1 MTLPQ
6 IIDLTNG
13 HDFQTRDVYH
23 RHQYQ
28 MVPTSNV
35 LQRLSHHIGT
45 SGPILSAVEAVTL
58 DASSN
63 ASWDLMLSR
72 NTAALNANTITTAN
86 LAIWSG
92 NAIMSVSPTLAAI
105 RSTNFVVSGNAS
117 MGNVNA
123 GQIVNAGTS
132 YRIANTNVLTSTSLG
147 AGITTSSLTT
157 VGTLSTINI
166 SGNARVGNV
175 TSNSITG
182 SSLTMLSGG
191 VAKLDNAIMRGFVR
205 TVGATLGDTVEICQ
219 INASRGAY
227 VVDLSVV
234 QSELSNSINKQYKF
248 SHVSS
253 STGVDVWRRLVPF
266 VSSGPSSGNDWAV
279 DINSVSTVAK
289 LRLVRTGAAASV
301 LTSNVTCSMTV
312 YQSSFNQVTI
322 TDISGVSNDTTV
334 WPAYRNALISQLN
347 NNVGIGTD
355 SPAHPLDV
363 VGNVSCGNL
372 STNTVT
378 ATVITTGNARIS
390 NTTYRTFTKTL
401 GAAVNDFSIICDL
414 TNAAAF
420 GFELAVVQSTSGN
433 AIAKYYS
440 GTSQFN
446 STGGAWRRLIPFSST
461 GPSSTRDWA
470 VDFQNLNSTG
480 SFRLVR
486 TDTSGFGNTT
496 SLACALKIY
505 NHVGTVVVN
514 ESSVTDINATNT
526 GYYENTLI
534 GQIDNRVGI
543 GTDAP
548 TVFLDVAGNTN
559 VSGTLNVTG
568 NARFGNVSTNAVIA
582 TVITGNTAS
591 VSGNLATGNLTVDVG
606 GRSKLDNF
614 IFQSFQKTLGV
625 TGQGQFGGDMQEICT
640 IAQSVNKVGFT
651 AELYVVQAESTNS
664 LSKTYIFTVGPSTDQ
679 WQLLLPLTNAS
690 STTGEFAV
698 EIYVNSSGTTT
709 LRLVRLAG
717 SGTDTHFFCN
727 LKVSQSRNQVVTITD
742 STAAGAG
749 VSVSTV
755 IYKSTLITQTRG
767 SVGIGTDN
775 PSYFM
780 DITGDTN
787 ISTGNV
793 FRIGGTQVLSGS
805 ALGTGV
811 LASSLTS
818 VGTLSTLNVSG
829 NVTSGNL
836 STNVITATAITGTLQ
851 TSSQPNITSVGTLST
866 LNVSGNVAFGNVST
880 NSISATAITG
890 SGPLRVNSSNN
901 ILDGIA
907 QVTVSRTISGSTLG
921 SGINIGSI
929 GAIGQIY
936 GTSIVEVKIT
946 STTANNTTSK
956 AYTIPFDATI
966 SYVGSIWKRALPT
979 VSTSGSPNDVGLEV
993 AVDNNQ
999 LYLALARTKVDSGTI
1014 TTSTPYQVAIV
1025 IHFNKASNFTL
1036 ANGWNPSLTGYTS
1049 TMPAVADYGNIFSA
1063 TCITQRDNGGV
1074 SIMTESAQYNL
1085 DVNGSGR
1092 FTTNLY
1098 SGTLSVTANVAAG
1111 NLSTNA
1117 ISATAITGTSGTLNV
1132 SGNIVC
1138 TQPFQGRGV
1147 YIPASMGSDTCGINF
1162 ANKWRIW
1169 YNPETEDLEIHK
1181 NNNPTDTAN
1190 IVFWSSYD
1198 STAILA
1204 SSD

>member
-6 IIDLTNG
+6 ISDLTNG

-35 LQRLSHHIGT
+35 VQRLSHHISGT
-45 SGPILSAVEAVTL
+45 GPILSAVEAVTL

-63 ASWDLMLSR
+63 ASWDLMLSS
-72 NTAALNANTITTAN
+72 NMAALNANTITTAN

-92 NAIMSVSPTLAAI
+92 NAIMSVSPTLTAI

-147 AGITTSSLTT
+147 AGITTSSLTS
-157 VGTLSTINI
+157 VGTLSNLTV
-166 SGNARVGNV
+166 SGNV
-175 TSNSITG
+175 
-182 SSLTMLSGG
+182 
-191 VAKLDNAIMRGFVR
+191 
-205 TVGATLGDTVEICQ
+205 
-219 INASRGAY
+219 
-227 VVDLSVV
+227 
-234 QSELSNSINKQYKF
+234 
-248 SHVSS
+248 
-253 STGVDVWRRLVPF
+253 
-266 VSSGPSSGNDWAV
+266 
-279 DINSVSTVAK
+279 
-289 LRLVRTGAAASV
+289 
-301 LTSNVTCSMTV
+301 
-312 YQSSFNQVTI
+312 
-322 TDISGVSNDTTV
+322 IS
-334 WPAYRNALISQLN
+334 
-347 NNVGIGTD
+347 
-355 SPAHPLDV
+355 
-363 VGNVSCGNL
+363 
-372 STNTVT
+372 
-378 ATVITTGNARIS
+378 GNARIS
-390 NTTYRTFTKTL
+390 NTTYRTFTKIL
-401 GAAVNDFSIICDL
+401 GAAVNDSSIICEL
-414 TNAAAF
+414 TSAAAF

-433 AIAKYYS
+433 AIAKFYS

-446 STGGAWRRLIPFSST
+446 STGGAWKRLIPFSST
-461 GPSSTRDWA
+461 GPSSSKDWA
-470 VDFQNLNSTG
+470 VDFQNLNSVA

-486 TDTSGFGNTT
+486 TDTTGTGNTT
-496 SLACALKIY
+496 SLACALRIF
-505 NHVGTVVVN
+505 NHTGLVVVGETAN
-514 ESSVTDINATNT
+514 TDIDAANT

-534 GQIDNRVGI
+534 GQVDNRVGI
-543 GTDAP
+543 GTDNP
-548 TVFLDVAGNTN
+548 TVFLDVVGNTN
-559 VSGTLNVTG
+559 ISGTLNVTR
-568 NARFGNVSTNAVIA
+568 NASFGNVSTNAVTA
-582 TVITGNTAS
+582 TAITGTLQTAS
-591 VSGNLATGNLTVDVG
+591 
-606 GRSKLDNF
+606 
-614 IFQSFQKTLGV
+614 Q
-625 TGQGQFGGDMQEICT
+625 
-640 IAQSVNKVGFT
+640 
-651 AELYVVQAESTNS
+651 
-664 LSKTYIFTVGPSTDQ
+664 
-679 WQLLLPLTNAS
+679 
-690 STTGEFAV
+690 
-698 EIYVNSSGTTT
+698 
-709 LRLVRLAG
+709 
-717 SGTDTHFFCN
+717 
-727 LKVSQSRNQVVTITD
+727 
-742 STAAGAG
+742 
-749 VSVSTV
+749 
-755 IYKSTLITQTRG
+755 
-767 SVGIGTDN
+767 
-775 PSYFM
+775 
-780 DITGDTN
+780 TN
-787 ISTGNV
+787 I
-793 FRIGGTQVLSGS
+793 
-805 ALGTGV
+805 
-811 LASSLTS
+811 TS
-818 VGTLSTLNVSG
+818 IGTLSTLNVTG
-829 NVTSGNL
+829 NVAFGNV
-836 STNVITATAITGTLQ
+836 STNAITATAITGTLQ
-851 TSSQPNITSVGTLST
+851 TLGT
-866 LNVSGNVAFGNVST
+866 LNVSGNVAAGNLST

-890 SGPLRVNSSNN
+890 SGPLQVNSSNN

-999 LYLALARTKVDSGTI
+999 LYLALARTKVDFGTI